1 MKKAILIQ
9 FIPTALLICSCGG
22 GLLTDMSRTLADPTI
37 AVPTVTSFVSENRID
52 VSWSSDPGADRY
64 MLERALD
71 AVTPVFTI
79 VYDMSWWMRGAF
91 PFGKLPMPPRPLE

>member
-22 GLLTDMSRTLADPTI
+22 GLLTDMSRTLGIHPAI

-79 VYDMSWWMRGAF
+79 VYGDTVNLG
-91 PFGKLPMPPRPLE
+91 G